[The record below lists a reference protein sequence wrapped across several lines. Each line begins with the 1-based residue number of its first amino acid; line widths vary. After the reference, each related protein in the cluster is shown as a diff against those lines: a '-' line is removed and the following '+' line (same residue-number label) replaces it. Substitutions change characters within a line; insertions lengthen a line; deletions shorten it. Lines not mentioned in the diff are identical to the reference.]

1 MIRKECEVFMLM
13 PRGLF
18 KVFCI
23 SILLTAGTLLK
34 ADEIT
39 SYPARS
45 AISVDGV
52 AADWADVESYS
63 LPGSGGIVK
72 IAHSQERLYLL
83 LQTKDP
89 ELAYL
94 VLCQGLG
101 VWIDLEAGQN
111 KNCGLRYAG
120 SKKLAQEIETNHNP
134 LPKGNEGKDGE
145 RFEPPSIGT
154 HPPGQ
159 PLPPG
164 GGPSP
169 EPPAGGM
176 PPAGR
181 ETTDSRV
188 KQVFKKIVDPGILLV
203 TKGRQESMQM
213 ECLKDDL
220 CAASAYENEVFS
232 YEFSFPSDELPTGL
246 APLGSGN
253 VRKINLG
260 IQLPEL
266 RPDREVVETHSP
278 SGAQMGGSGGMG
290 GGPGGGDREGMG
302 GGPGGAGG
310 GRPGTGGGPGGAG
323 GGKGPGGAGGHGPH
337 AGPKEGPSYSMT
349 VNTHWY
355 AVVVASGPANQSNV
369 IPEENKNTTSQ

>member
-1 MIRKECEVFMLM
+1 MISKDCEFSMLKT
-13 PRGLF
+13 RGF
-18 KVFCI
+18 SKVFCI
-23 SILLTAGTLLK
+23 SILLAAGTLLK

-39 SYPARS
+39 SYPAR
-45 AISVDGV
+45 AVISVDGV
-52 AADWADVESYS
+52 AADWADMESYP
-63 LPGSGGIVK
+63 LPGGVGNVK
-72 IAHSQERLYLL
+72 IAHSPERLYLL

-134 LPKGNEGKDGE
+134 LPKDNEGKDGE

-154 HPPGQ
+154 RTPGQ
-159 PLPPG
+159 PPPPG
-164 GGPSP
+164 SGLPP

-181 ETTDSRV
+181 GDPRV
-188 KQVFKKIVDPGILLV
+188 KQVFKKIADPGILLV

-213 ECLKDDL
+213 ECLKNCP
-220 CAASAYENEVFS
+220 CAASGYDNQMFS
-232 YEFSFPSDELPTGL
+232 YEFSFPSDELPAGL

-266 RPDREVVETHSP
+266 RPDREIVETQAP
-278 SGAQMGGSGGMG
+278 SGGQMGG
-290 GGPGGGDREGMG
+290 PGGMG

-310 GRPGTGGGPGGAG
+310 GRPGMGGGPGGAG
-323 GGKGPGGAGGHGPH
+323 GKGPGDGGGHGPS
-337 AGPKEGPSYSMT
+337 AGPKEGPSYSIA

-355 AVVVASGPANQSNV
+355 AVIVA
-369 IPEENKNTTSQ
+369 PEESKNATSR